1 VERIQEAHPP
11 TEVAMDRGQ
20 IYAETRGRVVDLVR
34 TLSPEEL
41 DRKTLTCP
49 QWSPK
54 DVVAHLT
61 GLVADILTGN
71 TESGGSEAWTAAQV
85 NPRRDQSLEE
95 ILAEWAER
103 TPAFEAFLDE
113 APPDISARLIGDC
126 YAHEQDI
133 RGVTGRPG
141 AQEAPALSVS
151 LELQISLL
159 GQRLDEAG
167 LPALRLKAGGGE
179 WTAGQAEVGATVV
192 APSTFE
198 LLRALHGRRSR
209 AQVGALGWDGDGP
222 ARYLDVFP
230 RFAPPTQ
237 DIVE

>member
-1 VERIQEAHPP
+1 
-11 TEVAMDRGQ
+11 MKRGQ
-20 IYAETRGRVVDLVR
+20 VYAETRGRVVELVR
-34 TLSPEEL
+34 SLSPEEL

-49 QWSPK
+49 LWSPK
-54 DVVAHLT
+54 QIVAHLT
-61 GLVADILTGN
+61 GLVADIQIGN
-71 TESGGSEAWTAAQV
+71 QPTAGTDAWTASQV
-85 NPRRDQSLEE
+85 EARRDHSLEE

-113 APPDISARLIGDC
+113 APADVSARLIGDC

-133 RGVTGRPG
+133 RGVTGRSG

-159 GQRLDEAG
+159 GRRLDDAG

-179 WTAGQAEVGATVV
+179 WTAGHGEVGATVV

-198 LLRALHGRRSR
+198 LLRSLHGRRSR
-209 AQVGALGWDGDGP
+209 AQVAALGWDGDGP
-222 ARYLDVFP
+222 SRYLDVFP
-230 RFAPPTQ
+230 RFAPPTR